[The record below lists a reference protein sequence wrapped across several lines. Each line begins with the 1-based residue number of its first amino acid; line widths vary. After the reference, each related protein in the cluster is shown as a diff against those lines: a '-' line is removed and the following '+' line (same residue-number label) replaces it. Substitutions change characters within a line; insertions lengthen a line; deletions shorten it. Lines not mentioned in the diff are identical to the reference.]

1 MEIKITLDSP
11 AIQERYDRGGVFEI
25 AQILNNDLGYS
36 AMTSDHPVTNTVYD
50 ENGNEAG
57 TWEVVRA

>member
-1 MEIKITLDSP
+1 MEIKITLDSA
-11 AIQERYDRGGVFEI
+11 AIQERYDRGGDNEI
-25 AQILNNDLGYS
+25 AQILNDILGYS
-36 AMTSDHPVTNTVYD
+36 IDKTVYD